1 MSKKSKTKIS
11 EEDIVAT
18 LHLSGR
24 EAARVLGVNE
34 SSVRHRRKAH
44 RLTTRTETVDKIS
57 DRIVTLDDAR
67 ELIRK
72 SGDDP
77 EKYDIQLK
85 TGTYGSAE
93 SPQFTNQIL
102 LKEKKNDPSVDGPA
116 WPVVQPATPVV
127 ATPPKQAPALIHDWK
142 TAVIFA
148 DTQFGFRHVDDE
160 YIPFHDDAAI
170 DTAWAIVGAINP
182 HVTVGAGD
190 IIDLPSQSRWAQEAS
205 FANTTQKSLDECHH
219 RMAQLRSQT
228 SGEIVLIEG
237 NHDKRMQNFVETNAL
252 SAFGLKKAGL
262 PESWPVMSMPNLL
275 RLDELDIQY
284 QDAYPAAHY
293 WINDKLKVEHGTKA
307 NANGSTMQRY
317 LKDEPHFSRAA
328 GHSHRLELNTRTT
341 YDRMGRIQSFGI
353 NPGCLCRV
361 DGAVPSFNGAV
372 GADGRHAE
380 VFEDW
385 QNGIAVVKYT
395 DEEIY
400 PIVVPINDG
409 RAYFEGQ
416 WFGPGVEGA

>member
-1 MSKKSKTKIS
+1 MAKKNKLTT
-11 EEDIVAT
+11 EDILGT
-18 LHLSGR
+18 LHLTGAK
-24 EAARVLGVNE
+24 AAEVLGVNT
-34 SSVRHRRKAH
+34 SSVTRRRAKLNLAV
-44 RLTTRTETVDKIS
+44 RKDIVTEIH
-57 DRIVTLDDAR
+57 DRIITIDDAR
-67 ELIRK
+67 QLIRL

-77 EKYDIQLK
+77 DLYEIQIK
-85 TGTYGSAE
+85 AGAYGNE
-93 SPQFTNQIL
+93 ENRQYTNQIL
-102 LKEKKNDPSVDGPA
+102 LKEKKSATDNVPA
-116 WPVVQPATPVV
+116 WPVIQPAAPVRV
-127 ATPPKQAPALIHDWK
+127 SPPAAAPTLLRGWK
-142 TAVIFA
+142 TAVVFA
-148 DTQFGFRHVDDE
+148 DTQFGYRHIDDE

-170 DTAWAIVGAINP
+170 DTAWALSREINP
-182 HVTVGAGD
+182 HVVVGAGD
-190 IIDLPSQSRWAQEAS
+190 ILDLPSQSRWAQEAS
-205 FANTTQKSLDECHH
+205 FAQTTQKALDACHY
-219 RMAQLRSQT
+219 RMAQLRDSV

-262 PESWPVMSMPNLL
+262 PESWPVMSIPNLL

-307 NANGSTMQRY
+307 NSNGSTMQKY
-317 LKDEPHFSRAA
+317 LRDEPHFSRAA

-361 DGAVPSFNGAV
+361 DGAVPSVHGGI

-385 QNGIAVVKYT
+385 QQGIAVIRYT
-395 DEEIY
+395 EDEIH
-400 PIVVPINDG
+400 PTLVPIIDG
-409 RAYFEGQ
+409 RAFFEGQ
-416 WFGPGVEGA
+416 VFDSRA

>member
-1 MSKKSKTKIS
+1 MSKNTKNKIS
-11 EEDIVAT
+11 TEDLIAT

-24 EAARVLGVNE
+24 KAAEVLGVNE
-34 SSVRHRRKAH
+34 SSVRRRRKAFNK
-44 RLTTRTETVDKIS
+44 TTRTETVTDIH
-57 DRIVTLDDAR
+57 DRIITIDDAR
-67 ELIRK
+67 ELVRR
-72 SGDDP
+72 SGDNPDD
-77 EKYDIQLK
+77 YDIQIK
-85 TGTYGSAE
+85 TGAYGSSD

-102 LKEKKNDPSVDGPA
+102 LKEKKSATENSAPK
-116 WPVVQPATPVV
+116 WPVVQPAQPVQ
-127 ATPPKQAPALIHDWK
+127 ATPPRQAPGLIHDWK
-142 TAVIFA
+142 TAVVWA
-148 DTQFGFRHVDDE
+148 DTQFGYRHIDDE

-170 DTAWAIVGAINP
+170 DTAWAIVGALNP

-190 IIDLPSQSRWAQEAS
+190 IIDLPSQSRWAQEAA
-205 FANTTQKSLDECHH
+205 FANTTQKSLDTTHF
-219 RMAQLRSQT
+219 RLAQLRSQT

-252 SAFGLKKAGL
+252 AAFGLKKAGL
-262 PESWPVMSMPNLL
+262 PESWPVMSIPNLL

-293 WINDKLKVEHGTKA
+293 WINNKLKVEHGTKA

-341 YDRMGRIQSFGI
+341 YDRLGRIQSFGL

-361 DGAVPSFNGAV
+361 DGAVPSYHGGIDANGK
-372 GADGRHAE
+372 HAE

-385 QNGIAVVKYT
+385 QQGVAVVRYT
-395 DEEIY
+395 DEDVY
-400 PIVVPINDG
+400 PTLVPIIDG
-409 RAYFEGQ
+409 RAFFEGQ
-416 WFGPGVEGA
+416 VFQA